1 MLHRSPFRNRSVP
14 ALVAPLLFACGRAPE
29 PEVARAPEPEP
40 EPIELAEPGP
50 SPKDIKLAVEGE
62 TDRLTDCYMTGTF
75 RDAGLR
81 GTVNVTFTIQPS
93 GRVSHAEDSGSDLGD
108 PQVVDCVLG
117 VFSSLEFTP
126 GEYGATVVTYP
137 VRFGRRS

>member
-1 MLHRSPFRNRSVP
+1 MQRRRALASALALPLML
-14 ALVAPLLFACGRAPE
+14 ACGRAPE

-40 EPIELAEPGP
+40 QPAVELAEPGP

-81 GTVNVTFTIQPS
+81 GTVNVTFTIEPS
-93 GRVSHAEDSGSDLGD
+93 GRVSNAEDSGSDLGD
-108 PQVVDCVLG
+108 QGVVACVLG
-117 VFSSLEFTP
+117 VFSSLEFMP

>member
-1 MLHRSPFRNRSVP
+1 MLHRS
-14 ALVAPLLFACGRAPE
+14 ALASLLLLPLLLACGRAKE
-29 PEVARAPEPEP
+29 PEVAPAPEPQP
-40 EPIELAEPGP
+40 EPVVDLAEPGP

-75 RDAGLR
+75 RDSALR

-108 PQVVDCVLG
+108 QGVVDCVLG

-137 VRFGRRS
+137 VRFGRRG